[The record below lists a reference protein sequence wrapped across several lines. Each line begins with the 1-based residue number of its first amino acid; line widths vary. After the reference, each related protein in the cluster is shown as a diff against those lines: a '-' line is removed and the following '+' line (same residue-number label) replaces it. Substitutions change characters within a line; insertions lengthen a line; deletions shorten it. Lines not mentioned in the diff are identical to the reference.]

1 MIDLQPP
8 FRHAR
13 VDDAAALAE
22 LIDRAGEG
30 IPRCVWSLSA
40 KPGQDPLEVGAMRA
54 ARIDGG
60 FSYLNAVVLETTGKV
75 AGMVLS
81 YRLDDPYDT
90 GNLSVVPSF
99 IRPLIELE
107 SEAAGS
113 WYINAVAV
121 GPHAE
126 GRGYGRTLMDIAERL
141 GHDDGASEL
150 SLIVAA
156 DNTRARGLYERLG
169 YSDRSRRRAEPAPG
183 LPDHGDWILMVK
195 ALNGCH

>member
-1 MIDLQPP
+1 MIDLLPP
-8 FRHAR
+8 FRRAR
-13 VDDAAALAE
+13 VDDAAALAA

-30 IPRCVWSLSA
+30 IPRCVWALSA
-40 KPGQDPLEVGAMRA
+40 DSGQDPFEVGALRA
-54 ARIDGG
+54 ARVEGG
-60 FSYLNAVVLETTGKV
+60 FSYLNAVVLEIRDQV

-90 GNLSVVPSF
+90 GDVSAVPRF
-99 IRPLIELE
+99 VRPLIELE

-121 GPHAE
+121 DQRAE
-126 GRGYGRTLMDIAERL
+126 GRGYGRTLMDIAGRL
-141 GHDDGASEL
+141 GINDGASEL

-169 YSDRSRRRAEPAPG
+169 YVDRSHRRAEPAPG
-183 LPDHGDWILMVK
+183 LPDHGDWVLMVK
-195 ALNGCH
+195 AL